1 MRSSALRGSE
11 KLLFVQHI
19 SHELLSCQGPVCPI
33 SARLGVCVCSGGGG
47 KSGAERARLKE
58 SPPFLLLLHILLSLH
73 VLQKL
78 SLQNLILVPVPFSHP
93 TALPRCGGGRSLPDF
108 RRFLGWGWRGSP
120 LSGGDP
126 TADRRGGP
134 SSSRVYNP
142 QTGGSGSEAIAQLL
156 RGSSI

>member
-33 SARLGVCVCSGGGG
+33 S
-47 KSGAERARLKE
+47 ARLKE